1 MYVAAFCFA
10 TAPFGR
16 CSTTDH
22 SLHSTVMRIT
32 KLSFVTVLSAALA
45 AGCSDIGDDSA
56 APSEQTMPETT
67 AATAPDA
74 STANTTSQADE
85 NDLPTET
92 PFAHLIDP
100 DDPSTVYEGV
110 TIGDLFTAL
119 NRIDGYQTE
128 EITIDTPS
136 NEISGKYPHLEL
148 PTQALVK
155 AFMLRDG
162 GEPLPLKDINDSH
175 LQFLTD
181 QIHELLE
188 SEGYRPVDKTIKT
201 PNYEWKCVLPEDV
214 DQGELNHS
222 ACFTV
227 VAGRVIEV
235 QRIFYE
241 EDAETVGPVDNLLK
255 QLDVNLAPLKQA
267 SGQ

>member
-1 MYVAAFCFA
+1 
-10 TAPFGR
+10 
-16 CSTTDH
+16 
-22 SLHSTVMRIT
+22 MRIT